1 MVKSGVGHHFSRGAM
16 IDILED
22 TLSLGIN
29 VSGFE
34 GLFMPRNITLD
45 KIRNIGIMA
54 HIDAGK
60 TTTTERMLYYTGK
73 TYKIGEVDEG
83 TATMDW
89 MPQEQERG
97 ITITSAATNC
107 SWKNHRINII
117 DTPGHVDFTA
127 EVERSLRVLDGA
139 VALFCAVGGVEPQ
152 SETVWRQADR
162 YGVPRIA
169 FINKMDRV
177 GADFYGTLVS
187 MREKLA
193 APAVAVQIPLGVED
207 KFRGVIDLINMKAY
221 EYLDEAMSAKYSEVD
236 VPAEFLSK
244 AQEYRSKLIEEV
256 AGLDDSLLE
265 KYMHNTTITEEEI
278 KMVLRKE
285 TIKGNLVPVLCGAS
299 FKNKGVQ
306 PLLDAVISYLPSPLD
321 IPAMKGINPQT
332 NETEERK
339 ADEKEPFSALAFK
352 IMSDP
357 HVGKLIY
364 FRIYSG
370 RIEKGMYVYNPA
382 TRKRERIGRLLQ
394 MHANTREDLEEAS
407 AGDIVASVGLK
418 QVKTG
423 DTLSSEKK
431 PIILEAMHFP
441 EPVISMAI
449 EPKTRADME
458 KLHECLAKLMEE
470 DPTFKVTTNTE
481 TGQTIISGMGELH
494 LEILKDRMVR
504 EFNVTANVGTPQV
517 SYRETITKDSLG
529 EGKFIKQSGGRG
541 QYGHAV
547 LFIEPQPP
555 GTGLIFEDKIVGGV
569 IPKEFIRSVEYG
581 VKESVTT
588 GVIAG
593 FPVIDIKVVLVN
605 GSYHEVDSSDLA
617 FKMAASFAFK
627 DAVRKA
633 APIILEPIM
642 KVEVI
647 TPQEYMGDVIGDMNS
662 RRGRIVELETKA
674 GARII
679 DAEIPLKEMFGY
691 ATDLRSLT
699 KGRASYTMEPLRF
712 ERVPKNIEEELLEK
726 K

>member
-1 MVKSGVGHHFSRGAM
+1 MVTP
-16 IDILED
+16 IED
-22 TLSLGIN
+22 TLSPDMELLGL
-29 VSGFE
+29 E
-34 GLFMPRNITLD
+34 GIMARNIEL
-45 KIRNIGIMA
+45 KNIRNIGIMA

-60 TTTTERMLYYTGK
+60 TTTTERILYYTGK

-97 ITITSAATNC
+97 ITITSAATTC
-107 SWKNHRINII
+107 YWKGYRINII

-139 VALFCAVGGVEPQ
+139 IAIFCAVGGVEPQ

-162 YGVPRIA
+162 YSVPRIA
-169 FINKMDRV
+169 YINKMDRV
-177 GADFYGTLVS
+177 GADFYGTLKS

-193 APAVAVQIPLGVED
+193 APAVAIEIPLGIED
-207 KFRGVIDLINMKAY
+207 KFRGVIDLISMKGY
-221 EYLDEAMSAKYSEVD
+221 EWHDEEMGAKYNYIDIPSEFVS
-236 VPAEFLSK
+236 L
-244 AQEYRSKLIEEV
+244 AQEYRHRLIEEV
-256 AGLDDSLLE
+256 ASLDDSILE
-265 KYMHNTTITEEEI
+265 KYMHNEYITEDQI
-278 KMVLRKE
+278 KMVLRRE

-299 FKNKGVQ
+299 LKNKGVQ
-306 PLLDAVISYLPSPLD
+306 PLLDAIVDYLPSPID
-321 IPAMKGINPQT
+321 IPPVKGVNPDTGQ
-332 NETEERK
+332 EEERK
-339 ADEKEPFSALAFK
+339 ASDNEPFSALAFK
-352 IMSDP
+352 IMSDA
-357 HVGKLIY
+357 HVGKLTY
-364 FRIYSG
+364 FRVYSG
-370 RIEKGMYVYNPA
+370 KLDKGMYVYNPT

-394 MHANTREDLEEAS
+394 MHANSREDIDS
-407 AGDIVASVGLK
+407 VYAGDIVACVGLK

-423 DTLSSEKK
+423 DTLCSEKN
-431 PIILEAMHFP
+431 PIVFEAMHFP

-449 EPKTRADME
+449 EPKTRADLD

-470 DPTFKVTTNTE
+470 DPTFRVTQNTE

-494 LEILKDRMVR
+494 LEILRDRMIR
-504 EFNVTANVGTPQV
+504 EFGVSCNVGAPQV

-529 EGKFIKQSGGRG
+529 EGKFIKQTGGRG
-541 QYGHAV
+541 QYGHVV
-547 LFIEPQPP
+547 LFVEPQAP
-555 GTGLIFEDKIVGGV
+555 GSGVSFEDKTTGGI
-569 IPKEFIRSVEYG
+569 IPKEFIKSIEEG
-581 VKESVTT
+581 VRESATT
-588 GVIAG
+588 GVMAG
-593 FPVIDIKVVLVN
+593 FPVTDIRVTLVN

-617 FKMAASFAFK
+617 FKMAAGFAFK

-633 APIILEPIM
+633 GPIILEPIM

-647 TPQEYMGDVIGDMNS
+647 TPQEYVGDVMGDMNS
-662 RRGRIVELETKA
+662 RRGKIIELETKA

-679 DAEIPLKEMFGY
+679 KAEIPLKEMFGY